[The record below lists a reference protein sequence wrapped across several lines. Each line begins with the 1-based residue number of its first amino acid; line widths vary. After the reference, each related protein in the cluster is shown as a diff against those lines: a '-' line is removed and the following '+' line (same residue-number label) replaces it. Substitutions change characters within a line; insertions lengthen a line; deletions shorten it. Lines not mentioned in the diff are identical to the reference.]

1 MVPERVQ
8 GLVDVLLLGADV
20 DEHQGLAV
28 ASQAVLEEVG
38 ELGVPIGD
46 VGVLLGEGHD
56 DVAEVGEGLVDVLGL
71 GQPQSFTAAILDS
84 LTPGEINLN
93 DKMK

>member
-1 MVPERVQ
+1 M
-8 GLVDVLLLGADV
+8 LLLGADV

-56 DVAEVGEGLVDVLGL
+56 DVAEVGERLVDVLGL
-71 GQPQSFTAAILDS
+71 SQPQSFTAAILHP

-93 DKMK
+93 DKMI